1 MNNKS
6 TTANHLINETSPYLL
21 QHAYNPVNWYPWGEE
36 AFEKAKNENKPVFLS
51 IGYSTCH
58 WCHVMEQ
65 ESFENEEVA
74 SLLND
79 VCVPIKV
86 DREERPDIDH
96 IYMTVCQVMT
106 GSGGWPL
113 NLFLTPDKRPFFAGT
128 YFPPKERF
136 GRIGFYELLMH
147 IRKIWDTENTKA
159 VNAAKQIV
167 ELLEEISTH
176 SKSVSFDKTVID
188 EAFNQLKT
196 KYDAHYGGFGGSPKF
211 PSPHLL
217 LFLLRYYKE
226 TKNNEAL
233 EMVENT
239 LTSMRSEGIY
249 DHIGFGFHRYA
260 TDEKWHLPHFEKM
273 LYDQAMH
280 IMAYIEAYQVTKKDI
295 YKNVA
300 CEVIE
305 YLERDMLSPEG
316 GFYAAED
323 ADSEGEEG
331 KYYVWSRSELKD
343 ELGLS
348 DFEMFQKIFYL
359 EDEGNFLE
367 EATKQKTGSNVICF
381 KESLE
386 KISER
391 EGISV
396 DKIKDFIDKAV
407 KKLLKKRQTRIP
419 PQKDDKILTD
429 WNGLLIAALAKA
441 GVAFKEQKYTHLA
454 INAYSFIKDK
464 MTRDNKLQHSY
475 RDGVVKGDG
484 TLDDYSFLVWGL
496 IELYEATFE
505 ESYLIEANELNK
517 IILKHF
523 KDDKSE
529 GFFFMPDF
537 SETVLV
543 RKKEYF
549 DGAIPSGNSVSLYNL
564 ARLAKYFNNL
574 EYADIANKALS
585 AFGAEAK
592 EHPIGFMM
600 FMVALGFLLNKS
612 QEVVIVGD
620 SDDKN
625 IKEILN
631 ILSESYKPNCV
642 KLFVD
647 TKRKSNIS
655 NPMLKDYKM
664 LNNKPTIYI
673 CENYACKE
681 PITDVSQLRE
691 MVITQVF

>member
-1 MNNKS
+1 MSNKS
-6 TTANHLINETSPYLL
+6 TTPNRLINEKSPYLL

-58 WCHVMEQ
+58 WCHVMEK

-188 EAFNQLKT
+188 KAFHQLKAR
-196 KYDAHYGGFGGSPKF
+196 YDVHFGGFGSSPKF

-280 IMAYIEAYQVTKKDI
+280 IMAYTEAYQVTKKDI
-295 YKNVA
+295 YKNVS
-300 CEVIE
+300 CEIIE
-305 YLERDMLSPEG
+305 YLMRDMLSLEG

-331 KYYVWSRSELKD
+331 KYYVWSKSELKQ
-343 ELGLS
+343 ELGSS

-407 KKLLKKRQTRIP
+407 KKLLKKRQTHIP

-600 FMVALGFLLNKS
+600 FMVALEFLLNKS

-631 ILSESYKPNCV
+631 IVSESYKPNCV

-681 PITDVSQLRE
+681 PITDISKLSD
-691 MVITQVF
+691 IIK

>member
-58 WCHVMEQ
+58 WCHVMEK

-147 IRKIWDTENTKA
+147 IRKIWETENSKA
-159 VNAAKQIV
+159 VNASKQIV

>member
-1 MNNKS
+1 MSNKS
-6 TTANHLINETSPYLL
+6 TTPNRLINEKSPYLL

-58 WCHVMEQ
+58 WCHVMEK

-176 SKSVSFDKTVID
+176 SNGVSFDKTVID
-188 EAFNQLKT
+188 KAFHQLKAR
-196 KYDAHYGGFGGSPKF
+196 YDVHFGGFGSSPKF

-280 IMAYIEAYQVTKKDI
+280 IMAYTEAYQVTKKDI
-295 YKNVA
+295 YKNVS
-300 CEVIE
+300 CEIIE
-305 YLERDMLSPEG
+305 YLMRDMLSPEG
-316 GFYAAED
+316 GFYVAED

-331 KYYVWSRSELKD
+331 KYYVWSKSELKK
-343 ELGLS
+343 ELGSS

-600 FMVALGFLLNKS
+600 FMVALEFLLNKS

-631 ILSESYKPNCV
+631 IVSESYKPNCV

-681 PITDVSQLRE
+681 PITDISKLSD
-691 MVITQVF
+691 IIK